1 MKRHKSRIAIFVVLA
16 AAFLF
21 YGRGLIPG
29 RILLPAD
36 VLCGALPWHNLEE
49 CYRVSPANPI
59 ISDEVL
65 QFFAWRSVVKS
76 AWVAGSFFG
85 TPTPSPVRHWP
96 ATLSPRCSIR

>member
-21 YGRGLIPG
+21 YGRGPIPG

-36 VLCGALPWHNLEE
+36 VLCGALPWSNLEE
-49 CYRVSPANPI
+49 CSRMSPANPI
-59 ISDEVL
+59 VSDEVL
-65 QFFAWRSVVKS
+65 QFFPGGPWSNRM
-76 AWVAGSFFG
+76 GGGQFFG
-85 TPTPSPVRHWP
+85 TLTPSPVRHWP